1 MEPNIIRDFAEWLAK
16 PEAERRNDIFGYFRA
31 FEYMVDTEKGNAA
44 DGDRFRVP
52 ADYGA
57 GAETCPECEGRG
69 YWVAARYFIPEE
81 SPERDDGIR
90 LLGRENIECETCHG
104 LGVVV
109 GGGFC
114 HKGQEHIFNEV
125 KP

>member
-44 DGDRFRVP
+44 DGDTWKEP
-52 ADYGA
+52 AMYGA

-69 YWVAARYFIPEE
+69 EAIYYCDVCEE
-81 SPERDDGIR
+81 DH
-90 LLGRENIECETCHG
+90 LFTCHTCHG
-104 LGVVV
+104 LGVVL
-109 GGGFC
+109 GKDSAEC
-114 HKGQEHIFNEV
+114 DR
-125 KP
+125 